1 MKLQR
6 YNFSPLWLLICVPF
20 AMAQAVQVD
29 EQLQVSREILD
40 VRVLDVGGNPILG
53 LGTEDFQL
61 KIEGKKV
68 PIDTADW
75 IDPTRQDLSKLKV
88 APGQKFEQTDEAFW
102 ASNQLSREAEA
113 EGRLITLFVQTE
125 LTGSRMSSYLR
136 MPRYIKVFFDQ
147 LDEKDYVAVYGFGS
161 HLTLYCDF
169 TQDREIAQQAVQLA
183 VRRSDEVAFMAA
195 EPPSLG
201 PYYNESEALDIAKP
215 EDALA
220 HIGENLAAFP
230 GNKTL
235 IYLGYGFGRFSG
247 GNVYMEPEYK
257 RAVLALNSARTNVFS
272 VDITRADYHPLEQGM
287 RRIAEDTGGT
297 YYSARVFPENAV
309 RRVANAISG
318 YYRVSFQFPEDME
331 DNPKFRLQLKN
342 GKGSLFVRNPYNG
355 APAIN

>member
-1 MKLQR
+1 VKLQLIC
-6 YNFSPLWLLICVPF
+6 FSLFWLLAGMPL
-20 AMAQAVQVD
+20 AMSQGIEVD
-29 EQLQVSREILD
+29 EQLQVSREVLD

-53 LGTEDFQL
+53 LGANDFQL
-61 KIEGKKV
+61 KIAGKKV
-68 PIDTADW
+68 PIETAEW
-75 IDPTRQDLSKLKV
+75 IDPSHSGLDKLKI
-88 APGQKFEQTDEAFW
+88 APGQSAQEAEDEFW
-102 ASNQLSREAEA
+102 DSNQLGRESEPD
-113 EGRLITLFVQTE
+113 GRLITLFIQTE

-136 MPRYIKVFFDQ
+136 MPRYIKVFFEQ

-169 TQDREIAQQAVQLA
+169 TRDREIAQQAVQLA
-183 VRRSDEVAFMAA
+183 ARRSDEIAFMAG

-201 PYYNESEALDIAKP
+201 PYYDESEALDIAKP

-220 HIGENLAAFP
+220 HIGENLSAFP

-247 GNVYMEPEYK
+247 GNVFMEPEYK
-257 RAVLALNSARTNVFS
+257 RAVLALNRARTNVFS

-331 DNPKFRLQLKN
+331 EDPKFRLQLKN